1 MSVARER
8 LALIVSEF
16 TDLDSREKLE
26 LLLDFSN
33 NLAVLPPEHAL
44 LASRSEH
51 RVHECQ
57 TPVYLQIELDA
68 NQKVHLFADIAPE
81 APTVKGFVAILAG
94 AFDGCSCDEILGM
107 QSNLLEQMGL
117 ADVLGI
123 LRSRGLRAIQEYIKR
138 EIVRAIEKQT
148 LTKERAM
155 RENA

>member
-1 MSVARER
+1 M
-8 LALIVSEF
+8 
-16 TDLDSREKLE
+16 
-26 LLLDFSN
+26 
-33 NLAVLPPEHAL
+33 
-44 LASRSEH
+44 
-51 RVHECQ
+51 
-57 TPVYLQIELDA
+57 
-68 NQKVHLFADIAPE
+68 HLFADIAPE

-94 AFDGCSCDEILGM
+94 AFDGCSCDEVLGM

>member
-1 MSVARER
+1 
-8 LALIVSEF
+8 
-16 TDLDSREKLE
+16 
-26 LLLDFSN
+26 
-33 NLAVLPPEHAL
+33 
-44 LASRSEH
+44 
-51 RVHECQ
+51 
-57 TPVYLQIELDA
+57 
-68 NQKVHLFADIAPE
+68 
-81 APTVKGFVAILAG
+81 ILAG
-94 AFDGCSCDEILGM
+94 AFDGCSCDEVLGM

>member
-94 AFDGCSCDEILGM
+94 AFDGCSCDE
-107 QSNLLEQMGL
+107 
-117 ADVLGI
+117 VLGI